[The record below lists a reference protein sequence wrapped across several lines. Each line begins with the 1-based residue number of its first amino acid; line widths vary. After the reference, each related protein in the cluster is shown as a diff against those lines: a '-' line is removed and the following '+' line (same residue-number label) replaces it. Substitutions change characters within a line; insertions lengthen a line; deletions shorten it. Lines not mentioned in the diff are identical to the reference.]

1 MKMKR
6 WTVTAMLVIVI
17 TVLAACGKQEYKP
30 EAINEETDRCAIC
43 NMAVKDDQYATQIIT
58 TDGQSLKFDDIG
70 CMNTWKKENGTATIG
85 ASFVRDYNSKQWL
98 NYEKAYYVYD
108 QSLKTPMAY
117 GIVSFEKKEDAES
130 FVKEQ
135 GMGKL
140 MTAEE
145 LAFHSWEVNRDM
157 MQGHEDSHDH
167 SHDMDSKEH
176 MDQGEH
182 QAQEEHMDKEDHHS

>member
-1 MKMKR
+1 MNMKR
-6 WTVTAMLVIVI
+6 WTITVMLITVIVL
-17 TVLAACGKQEYKP
+17 LAACGKQAYKP
-30 EAINEETDRCAIC
+30 EAINEETDRCAVC

-70 CMNTWKKENGTATIG
+70 CMTSWKKENDTTTIG

-98 NYEKAYYVYD
+98 HYEKAYYVYD
-108 QSLKTPMAY
+108 PSFKTPMAY

-145 LAFHSWEVNRDM
+145 LANHSWEVNRNM
-157 MQGHEDSHDH
+157 MQGHGDSHSH
-167 SHDMDSKEH
+167 SHDMKGNDA
-176 MDQGEH
+176 DQGEH
-182 QAQEEHMDKEDHHS
+182 KEMEEHKGKEGHQ